1 MPTIRYQ
8 IRNEYGLAD
17 PELHRA
23 ADKDDPE
30 AILEG
35 VAMAGLAGVLR
46 QLGDLAEFA
55 AEIFRDLHEE
65 VMGTA
70 ARGHGLILRVQQLE
84 ADFPSFEKAIFSQT
98 NHSGHSYND
107 GIDWHSN
114 FHLDQN
120 LVTQGDMPRFV
131 MDSYEECRE
140 PPRLFTLDKFD
151 TAGAGACL
159 KRYSDPSFFKTE
171 LTSSGFMEA
180 DKLRER
186 KSRRIK
192 KKGSR
197 IKNGHTLE
205 SLLSPRANSDSQ
217 PAISDQVA
225 DKSATRFVR
234 LKLRNLDDT
243 NGSKGCGS
251 RKHLLQLHLDIQKI
265 AFDSSQSS
273 STLSP
278 GLIDSSVPT
287 SLTHDTARNMSEND
301 SLVRDSSPTMN
312 GYEELTRATTYEL
325 GDWNTET
332 KKFSESADEPIV
344 GVPNTGRGYNL
355 VESMENS
362 ADSEINSEG
371 SAYDNELND
380 IVRNTSQRVEDH
392 KLVRAE
398 LQLEGSTDGYRTEDI
413 GSEPE
418 NFMDAPNSMESEVE
432 TDSENKGRP
441 DIGSLKTEGQ
451 EMDTDASERL
461 EELDSQ
467 TSELNNTGPE
477 RSNNMSN
484 SGMTSNINSL
494 DEVLTNQEAEKT
506 QEPSLLHG
514 EVANSA
520 DLVSNGG
527 SNMETF
533 EDPMLKPEE
542 IINEHLDSYDP
553 ASDLLNV
560 NPGEI
565 SARCLIPRN
574 NNTSARNDIQLDNGP
589 PCSNLCL
596 LEKTHPEDH
605 VNEDIHMV
613 DHFSCPLIRNTLAE
627 DLESEVPFSMIVA
640 STEEMQVPVD
650 QEIKNCISKEDADA
664 ASSSVGISISMVA
677 SEFAPDISM
686 DDLKHGELITDV
698 NNCQHPEELPSETSF
713 CAKGTDGVAQYHT
726 TGNSNLGCDS
736 VLLLSEEMAS
746 NLDSSVDKTKQASIL
761 PKDFVPYD
769 EVTDDKAKQA
779 NIVPKDFV
787 LYDEVSD
794 DKTKQASIVPKHFV
808 SYDEVPL
815 QASTT
820 NIGKSPGTMNQYAE
834 TCPSESLP
842 VPAHVI
848 SAISD
853 ADYATEMESV
863 VAVKNL
869 EASSENGDDG
879 AKRIFSMPI
888 ILQPQFEYF
897 SGSEESLES
906 PKMNFAEE
914 SQESFK
920 VNHEEKAPLCSA
932 GEAFSE
938 DVSNSTML
946 DDNLEFSNEFYR
958 GSSQNVVEVP
968 EQNTDHESLTEETF
982 ASKDKDNNKKLNL
995 AHNEEALDQHLHLEE
1010 SEDLATLYGHQPIIY
1025 EFDSLNTVELE
1036 SQRTLNMEDSP
1047 ALEQS
1052 SLDPAASCFDLPV
1065 NNSSNANDS
1074 GLRGDIHE
1082 TMPAGHVKA
1091 YPVLKETYL
1100 NYPTQREHTD
1110 SICLAQGELESIQ
1123 GDMSLPT
1130 YLIFDFASS
1139 AEEASM
1145 IPTSNED
1152 ISTLHTS
1159 NGDVTLQASNGNA
1172 STLQSGNEEVSPGQA
1187 IKEIVS
1193 ASQASN
1199 EEISSSQISNQEL
1212 YYLQDRNEEL
1222 YEASNHDVSTL
1233 QASSEEVSASQAN
1246 KEVVSTSQVSNEEVL
1261 PLQVCNEEFST
1272 LQAIHEDYSTLE
1284 ARNQEALTLQTS
1296 NESGFLHQK
1305 GECVELE
1312 IPIDYNGLEDKPI
1325 EGPEPNYHALT
1336 NNVLLKMPTS
1346 NIDETSK
1353 MDSQALVSSECNS
1366 EISPCHEAYNIS
1378 DMPFY
1383 PLSGSDVTD
1392 FESAT
1397 RILNEPQSCNSYS
1410 CFPSQNYEPPPPLPP
1425 LPPLEWRS
1433 RKLSSLL
1440 PNQNSIQA
1448 LPGENLFMSSSGIT
1462 PTNSHITSPIS
1473 LSQLPPIVADY
1484 SNQPDFLSSTRCIAD
1499 SSLLSSSIS
1508 SSLEYEKNQHASDV
1522 DEAIKLPLEDS
1533 FFISESQL
1541 FQNSMLQKDII
1552 QPLMEKRSEIGEFLP
1567 VFGSEKSQYSEDR
1580 HLHLENMV
1588 QSQNPFL
1595 FNASIMDESHSILSL
1610 SSGLGMPQHGY
1621 VYSLERSQPT
1631 LFAVV
1636 PTNEGETIGINP
1648 RSIRNRPRNPL
1659 IDAVVAHDRSK
1670 LRKVPEVASPS
1681 DEPKSDQMDTLLESN
1696 ILQLRKV
1703 SELARPSDKPKAEE
1717 KDALLE
1723 QIRNKSYNLKPATVL
1738 SKPNNKSHSTNIRVA
1753 AILEKANAVRQA
1765 MAGSDEEDG
1774 EDNWSD
1780 C

>member
-1 MPTIRYQ
+1 MR
-8 IRNEYGLAD
+8 
-17 PELHRA
+17 
-23 ADKDDPE
+23 
-30 AILEG
+30 
-35 VAMAGLAGVLR
+35 
-46 QLGDLAEFA
+46 
-55 AEIFRDLHEE
+55 
-65 VMGTA
+65 
-70 ARGHGLILRVQQLE
+70 
-84 ADFPSFEKAIFSQT
+84 
-98 NHSGHSYND
+98 
-107 GIDWHSN
+107 
-114 FHLDQN
+114 N

-131 MDSYEECRE
+131 LDSYEECHE

-151 TAGAGACL
+151 TAGVGACL
-159 KRYSDPSFFKTE
+159 KRYSDPSFFKTD
-171 LTSSGFMEA
+171 LTSSGLMEA
-180 DKLRER
+180 EKLREK
-186 KSRRIK
+186 KSRRIR

-205 SLLSPRANSDSQ
+205 SLLSPWANSNSQ
-217 PAISDQVA
+217 PAILDQVA

-243 NGSKGCGS
+243 NGSKESSS

-265 AFDSSQSS
+265 AFDSTQSS
-273 STLSP
+273 STLNP
-278 GLIDSSVPT
+278 GLIDSSAPT
-287 SLTHDTARNMSEND
+287 SLTHDTAMNMSESD

-312 GYEELTRATTYEL
+312 GYEESTRATTYEPD
-325 GDWNTET
+325 GWKTET
-332 KKFSESADEPIV
+332 KKLSESADEPIV

-380 IVRNTSQRVEDH
+380 IVRSTSQRVEDH

-413 GSEPE
+413 GSEQE

-451 EMDTDASERL
+451 EIDTDASERL
-461 EELDSQ
+461 EESHAQ
-467 TSELNNTGPE
+467 TSELNNIGLE
-477 RSNNMSN
+477 RSNNLLN
-484 SGMTSNINSL
+484 SGMASNISSL
-494 DEVLTNQEAEKT
+494 DEVLTNQEAEKI

-520 DLVSNGG
+520 DLVSTEGN
-527 SNMETF
+527 NMETF
-533 EDPMLKPEE
+533 DDPMLKSEE
-542 IINEHLDSYDP
+542 IINEHLDSYDTDP

-565 SARCLIPRN
+565 SAPCLIPGN
-574 NNTSARNDIQLDNGP
+574 NNNSASNGIQVDNGP
-589 PCSNLCL
+589 PYSNSCL
-596 LEKTHPEDH
+596 LEKTHLEDH
-605 VNEDIHMV
+605 VEEDVHMV
-613 DHFSCPLIRNTLAE
+613 DDFSCPLIQNTLVE

-650 QEIKNCISKEDADA
+650 QEIKNCTSKEDAV
-664 ASSSVGISISMVA
+664 SSSVGISISMVA
-677 SEFAPDISM
+677 SEFVPGIGM

-698 NNCQHPEELPSETSF
+698 NNCRHPEELPSEKSF
-713 CAKGTDGVAQYHT
+713 CARTDGIAQYHT
-726 TGNSNLGCDS
+726 TENSNLGCDS

-746 NLDSSVDKTKQASIL
+746 NLDLSDDKTKQSS
-761 PKDFVPYD
+761 
-769 EVTDDKAKQA
+769 
-779 NIVPKDFV
+779 IVPKDFV
-787 LYDEVSD
+787 PYDEVSD
-794 DKTKQASIVPKHFV
+794 DKTKQASIVPKQFVLYDEVSDYKTKQASIVPKHFV
-808 SYDEVPL
+808 SYDDVPL

-820 NIGKSPGTMNQYAE
+820 NIRKSPGTMNQYAE
-834 TCPSESLP
+834 TCPTEILP

-853 ADYATEMESV
+853 ADCATEMESV
-863 VAVKNL
+863 VAVENL

-906 PKMNFAEE
+906 PKMNIVQE
-914 SQESFK
+914 SRESFK

-938 DVSNSTML
+938 SVSNSTML

-958 GSSQNVVEVP
+958 GSSQDVVE
-968 EQNTDHESLTEETF
+968 HESLTDETF

-995 AHNEEALDQHLHLEE
+995 AHNEEAADQHLHLEE
-1010 SEDLATLYGHQPIIY
+1010 SDDLATMHGHQPIIY

-1036 SQRTLNMEDSP
+1036 SQRTLNVEDSP
-1047 ALEQS
+1047 ASEHS

-1074 GLRGDIHE
+1074 GLLGDIHE

-1091 YPVLKETYL
+1091 YPVLEEPYL
-1100 NYPTQREHTD
+1100 NYPTQREHAD

-1123 GDMSLPT
+1123 GGMSLPT
-1130 YLIFDFASS
+1130 NLIFDFASS
-1139 AEEASM
+1139 PEEAST
-1145 IPTSNED
+1145 ILTSNED
-1152 ISTLHTS
+1152 VTLHTS
-1159 NGDVTLQASNGNA
+1159 NGDVSTLQASNGNA
-1172 STLQSGNEEVSPGQA
+1172 STLQSGNEEVSPAQA

-1193 ASQASN
+1193 DSQVSN
-1199 EEISSSQISNQEL
+1199 EEISNSQISNQEL
-1212 YYLQDRNEEL
+1212 YYLQDRNEL
-1222 YEASNHDVSTL
+1222 YEASIHDVSTL

-1246 KEVVSTSQVSNEEVL
+1246 KEVVSTSQVCNEEVL
-1261 PLQVCNEEFST
+1261 PFQVCNEEFST

-1284 ARNQEALTLQTS
+1284 ARNQEAFTLQTS

-1305 GECVELE
+1305 GACVELE
-1312 IPIDYNGLEDKPI
+1312 IPIDYTELEDKPL
-1325 EGPEPNYHALT
+1325 EGPEPKYHALT
-1336 NNVLLKMPTS
+1336 NNVLLNMPTS
-1346 NIDETSK
+1346 NIDEASK
-1353 MDSQALVSSECNS
+1353 MDSQALISSECNS
-1366 EISPCHEAYNIS
+1366 EISACHEACNIS
-1378 DMPFY
+1378 DMAFY
-1383 PLSGSDVTD
+1383 PLSGSGVTV
-1392 FESAT
+1392 FESASK
-1397 RILNEPQSCNSYS
+1397 ILHEPQAGNSYS
-1410 CFPSQNYEPPPPLPP
+1410 CFPSQNYEEPPPLP

-1448 LPGENLFMSSSGIT
+1448 LPGENLFMSSSDST
-1462 PTNSHITSPIS
+1462 PPANSHITSPIS

-1484 SNQPDFLSSTRCIAD
+1484 SNQPDFLSSTRSIAD

-1508 SSLEYEKNQHASDV
+1508 ASLEYEKYQHASDV
-1522 DEAIKLPLEDS
+1522 HEAIKLPLEDT
-1533 FFISESQL
+1533 FLISESQL
-1541 FQNSMLQKDII
+1541 FQNSMLQKDVT
-1552 QPLMEKRSEIGEFLP
+1552 QPLTEKRPEIGEFLP
-1567 VFGSEKSQYSEDR
+1567 VLESEKSQYSKDR
-1580 HLHLENMV
+1580 HLHLENVMV
-1588 QSQNPFL
+1588 HSQNPFL
-1595 FNASIMDESHSILSL
+1595 VNTSIVDESRCILSL
-1610 SSGLGMPQHGY
+1610 SSGLGMSQHGY

-1631 LFAVV
+1631 LFTVV
-1636 PTNEGETIGINP
+1636 PTKEGETFGINP
-1648 RSIRNRPRNPL
+1648 HSIRNRPRNPL

-1670 LRKVPEVASPS
+1670 LRKVPEVAIPS
-1681 DEPKSDQMDTLLESN
+1681 DEPKADQMDTLLESN

-1738 SKPNNKSHSTNIRVA
+1738 SKRNNKSHSTNIRVA

-1765 MAGSDEEDG
+1765 MVGSDEEDG

>member
-186 KSRRIK
+186 KSRRIR

-325 GDWNTET
+325 GDWKTET

-451 EMDTDASERL
+451 EMDTDASQRL

-565 SARCLIPRN
+565 SARCLIPGN

-596 LEKTHPEDH
+596 LEKTLPEDH

-946 DDNLEFSNEFYR
+946 DDNFEFSNEFYR

-1110 SICLAQGELESIQ
+1110 SICLAQGELESTQ

-1222 YEASNHDVSTL
+1222 FEASNHDVSTL

-1312 IPIDYNGLEDKPI
+1312 IPIDYNGLEDKPL

-1336 NNVLLKMPTS
+1336 NNVLLKMPT
-1346 NIDETSK
+1346 
-1353 MDSQALVSSECNS
+1353 
-1366 EISPCHEAYNIS
+1366 
-1378 DMPFY
+1378 
-1383 PLSGSDVTD
+1383 
-1392 FESAT
+1392 
-1397 RILNEPQSCNSYS
+1397 SYS

-1448 LPGENLFMSSSGIT
+1448 LPGENLFMPSSDST

-1595 FNASIMDESHSILSL
+1595 FNAGIMDESHSILSL

-1621 VYSLERSQPT
+1621 VYSLERNQPT